1 MPVVIFLICC
11 VLGVGIYCVLKAI
24 FTAAIPSDIRTS
36 RKYLPRLHS
45 TTREAHR

>member
-1 MPVVIFLICC
+1 MTALILLLCC
-11 VLGVGIYCVLKAI
+11 VGGVAIYSFLKSI
-24 FTAAIPSDIRTS
+24 VTAAIPSDIRTS